1 MTPAMVVIVVEVPVL
16 DAPSV
21 AVMVVAV
28 AATVWVVKATVATPL
43 ATVEVA
49 LAKEPLALDLLQV
62 MTAPLA
68 LRLLLLI
75 S

>member
-1 MTPAMVVIVVEVPVL
+1 MPVVVVIVGEVPVL
-16 DAPSV
+16 DAASV

-28 AATVWVVKATVATPL
+28 AATVWVVKTTVATPL
-43 ATVEVA
+43 ATVEVG